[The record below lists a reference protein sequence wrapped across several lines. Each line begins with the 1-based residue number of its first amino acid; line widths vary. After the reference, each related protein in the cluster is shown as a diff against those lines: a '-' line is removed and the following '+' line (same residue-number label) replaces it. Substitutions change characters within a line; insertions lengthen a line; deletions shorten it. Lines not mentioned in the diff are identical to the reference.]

1 MGMRYN
7 IVTFIIAAG
16 VAIGAM
22 MLAEPPLEDE
32 PGWDCAT
39 MGNMI
44 CGKV

>member
-1 MGMRYN
+1 MRYHV
-7 IVTFIIAAG
+7 VTFLIG
-16 VAIGAM
+16 MVVAVGAM
-22 MLAEPPLEDE
+22 LLADPPLEDE